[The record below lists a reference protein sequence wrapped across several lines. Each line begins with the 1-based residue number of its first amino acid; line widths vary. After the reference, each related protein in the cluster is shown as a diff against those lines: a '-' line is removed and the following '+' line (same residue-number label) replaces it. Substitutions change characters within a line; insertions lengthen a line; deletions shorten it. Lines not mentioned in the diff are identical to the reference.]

1 MLIASAPH
9 PREQQRKKGKI
20 MGLFDKFMKKKE
32 ASNSDECVLIHL
44 DGVHLPDQVY
54 QECDLSTLEDML
66 IEAIESSN
74 AGELDGNEIG
84 PTETTIFTYGP
95 DADQLYRAME
105 QVLKDYPLS
114 RNARIV
120 IRKGGPGSPQTEVHL

>member
-84 PTETTIFTYGP
+84 PTEPERSNRDPERRPGIAANRSSFVT
-95 DADQLYRAME
+95 
-105 QVLKDYPLS
+105 LS
-114 RNARIV
+114 I
-120 IRKGGPGSPQTEVHL
+120 